1 MSKALLVSD
10 LHIHAH
16 KQKTDRL
23 YDCLKVLD
31 WCFKTAIENKCDYVL
46 FLGDLFHERAKIDV
60 LNYLKTF
67 EIFMKYADQPI
78 EIYLLVG
85 NHDMYH
91 KESWDV
97 NSIKP
102 LTALKNV
109 HIIEKP
115 TTLNIDGR
123 NIDFLPYIENPIES
137 LRELKKGRD
146 KEDLTLLLGHM
157 AVHGAK
163 LNTLYG
169 TTADV
174 VVEYDTG
181 MVCVN
186 PSIFDDWQMT
196 ILGHYHGA
204 QHLNEKVEYLGSPL
218 QLSFGEA
225 FEEKHIAI
233 IDLKTLKK
241 KYIVNEF
248 SPKHFILGKELLN
261 NYNLENCFVRVVIDD
276 LPAKELM
283 ELKTD
288 LLDNKKVASFD
299 FKKKEKKE
307 EDQID
312 VEKARSILFNQDEM
326 LEKWIDASP
335 LPSNLDKQKLLE
347 IGKNIISK
355 S

>member
-31 WCFKTAIENKCDYVL
+31 WCFETAIKNKCDNLL

-67 EIFMKYADQPI
+67 EIFMKYTDSPLQT
-78 EIYLLVG
+78 YLLVG

-91 KESWDV
+91 KESWEV

-109 HIIEKP
+109 HIIQKP
-115 TTLNIDGR
+115 TTLEIGGR
-123 NIDFLPYIENPIES
+123 NIDFLPYIENPIDA
-137 LRELKKGRD
+137 LRELKKGRT
-146 KEDLTLLLGHM
+146 DLSLLLGHL
-157 AVHGAK
+157 AVHGAT

-181 MVCVN
+181 MVFVS
-186 PSIFDDWQMT
+186 PTIFDDWQMT

-233 IDLKTLKK
+233 IDLETLEKE
-241 KYIVNEF
+241 YIVNDF
-248 SPKHFILGKELLN
+248 SPKHYILGKELLGD
-261 NYNLENCFVRVVIDD
+261 YDLKNCFVRVVVDD
-276 LPAKELM
+276 LSAKDLI

-288 LLDNKKVASFD
+288 LLENKKVASFD

-307 EDQID
+307 EDQVD
-312 VEKARSILFNQDEM
+312 VDKARSILFNQDEM
-326 LEKWIDASP
+326 LEKWLEASP
-335 LPSNLDKQKLLE
+335 PEKLNKQKLLD
-347 IGKNIISK
+347 IGKMIISK